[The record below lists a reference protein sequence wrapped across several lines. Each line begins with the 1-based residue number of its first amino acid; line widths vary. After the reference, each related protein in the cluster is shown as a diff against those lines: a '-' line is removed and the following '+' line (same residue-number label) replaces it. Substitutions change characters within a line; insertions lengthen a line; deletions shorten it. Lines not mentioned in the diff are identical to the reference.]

1 MGDEWSQSEPGA
13 GSVSLRFVGGT
24 ETGRKF
30 GSGFKT
36 NCDGMP
42 ACVTIVGG
50 VDAGGR
56 GTKVWR
62 LLGAG
67 RSRRKWEGGIV
78 SSHSMDGSK
87 KGKSPAK

>member
-1 MGDEWSQSEPGA
+1 MVAGA
-13 GSVSLRFVGGT
+13 LGVGSVSLWCGGCNVV
-24 ETGRKF
+24 GRKF

-42 ACVTIVGG
+42 PCVTIVGG
-50 VDAGGR
+50 ADAGGR

-62 LLGAG
+62 PLDAG
-67 RSRRKWEGGIV
+67 RSKRKWEGGIV

-87 KGKSPAK
+87 KGRSPAK